1 MYKFW
6 TFISSDH
13 FKFSYFLLF
22 NNGLI
27 IKIRILRLFIMNL
40 WIFNVNN
47 TFLRL
52 IYKFNFGK
60 NKKFILFRW
69 RLLLNRIIISLI

>member
-6 TFISSDH
+6 TFIPRDH

-27 IKIRILRLFIMNL
+27 IQIRILRLFIMNL

-47 TFLRL
+47 TFL
-52 IYKFNFGK
+52 
-60 NKKFILFRW
+60 
-69 RLLLNRIIISLI
+69 

>member
-13 FKFSYFLLF
+13 FKFRYFLLF

-52 IYKFNFGK
+52 IYRFNFGK
-60 NKKFILFRW
+60 NKKFILFMR
-69 RLLLNRIIISLI
+69 RLLLIRIIISLI